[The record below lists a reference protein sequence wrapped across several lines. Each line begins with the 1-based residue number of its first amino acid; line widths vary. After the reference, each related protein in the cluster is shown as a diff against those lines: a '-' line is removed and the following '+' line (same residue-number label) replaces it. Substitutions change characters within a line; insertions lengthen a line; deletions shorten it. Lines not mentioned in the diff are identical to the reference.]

1 MSYKY
6 STDGAGF
13 ERWEDE
19 ASGFAVERHNLTM
32 SLEGDFKELDR
43 HGVESVQRILDA
55 AKDKL
60 PNILG

>member
-1 MSYKY
+1 MGFKY

-19 ASGFAVERHNLTM
+19 ASHFAVERHNLTM
-32 SLEGDFKELDR
+32 SLEGDFKNLDR
-43 HGVESVQRILDA
+43 HGVEAVQRILDA

-60 PNILG
+60 PGIQA